1 MPEYFQKE
9 KIERKDIIIEIIR
22 EIGKKALIEF
32 KGGYSKTVIHGDWQE
47 EVYIP
52 DSRKEYIQGVEFL
65 SDMLLP
71 DFDKDMN
78 DAYKKIQD
86 VIDGALKKYE
96 KEDTADKKDSITKE
110 EYVVIKLKQTRN
122 LFRAL
127 MIFLNRI
134 KFFKKKMVIG

>member
-52 DSRKEYIQGVEFL
+52 DSRKEYIQGIEFL
-65 SDMLLP
+65 SDMLIP
-71 DFDKDMN
+71 DFDKDMM
-78 DAYKKIQD
+78 DAYKKIEK
-86 VIDGALKKYE
+86 VIDELLENYE
-96 KEDTADKKDSITKE
+96 KEKITKE
-110 EYVVIKLKQTRN
+110 DYVVNKLKQTRI
-122 LFRAL
+122 LFREL

-134 KFFKKKMVIG
+134 KFFKHKMVIG